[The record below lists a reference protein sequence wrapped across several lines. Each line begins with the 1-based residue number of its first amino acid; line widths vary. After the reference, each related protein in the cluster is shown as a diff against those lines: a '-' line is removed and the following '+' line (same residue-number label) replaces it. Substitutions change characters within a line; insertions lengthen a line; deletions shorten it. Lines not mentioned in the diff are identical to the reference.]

1 MFVCLFVC
9 FHVLC
14 LTVAVH
20 KKRGAQEHDCLTLLC
35 FILSSGPWYTVFFF
49 NLLHD
54 ILFVACAAKVVEC
67 CGSGLVI
74 NPFIFF
80 CSDLIIRLHFV
91 VRMWTWWLGAQ
102 THIFFFQIHL
112 KLTSTSTSTQT
123 QFSSQSFQNH
133 NHVKFKFISNS
144 SHNHFKCNSDFES
157 HSLQI
162 QFLFSWASKNSQF
175 KINFISSL
183 LCTQGQNLLAG
194 ECTLLSQGQ
203 IGVLFH
209 LSLVQI
215 WYFTHVQIWYFMHVL
230 SLVSSAGDEV
240 PVLMW
245 QCFRVLMFLLSAL
258 CPTKHHR
265 NRHALMFNL
274 TNL

>member
-1 MFVCLFVC
+1 MVARGSNSHFFSFRFTSNSHLFRLNSDSIQ
-9 FHVLC
+9 F
-14 LTVAVH
+14 T
-20 KKRGAQEHDCLTLLC
+20 
-35 FILSSGPWYTVFFF
+35 
-49 NLLHD
+49 
-54 ILFVACAAKVVEC
+54 
-67 CGSGLVI
+67 
-74 NPFIFF
+74 IFSKSQS
-80 CSDLIIRLHFV
+80 CQI
-91 VRMWTWWLGAQ
+91 
-102 THIFFFQIHL
+102 QIHFKL
-112 KLTSTSTSTQT
+112 K
-123 QFSSQSFQNH
+123 SQSFQMQ
-133 NHVKFKFISNS
+133 FRFRITFTSNS
-144 SHNHFKCNSDFES
+144 I
-157 HSLQI
+157 LI
-162 QFLFSWASKNSQF
+162 QF

-183 LCTQGQNLLAG
+183 LCAQGQNLLAG